1 MIVAW
6 RGGRKW
12 INTMCHLHEFIV
24 YRRGTQFV
32 RPFSRRLSGDEEFI
46 RMWLWLAYSFEKF
59 YFLFWSCVLQ
69 NKQSYWI
76 CMSQV
81 RRMNRFSYSR
91 GCAKSK
97 NSCRTHHVIVGA
109 ELISFCLSEVN
120 CDSGWLWISPHDSD
134 VRVVHSTVIV
144 TNCKYCDVLRYNNK
158 NWMRQ
163 PAARN

>member
-69 NKQSYWI
+69 NKQSY
-76 CMSQV
+76 
-81 RRMNRFSYSR
+81 
-91 GCAKSK
+91 
-97 NSCRTHHVIVGA
+97 
-109 ELISFCLSEVN
+109 
-120 CDSGWLWISPHDSD
+120 
-134 VRVVHSTVIV
+134 
-144 TNCKYCDVLRYNNK
+144 
-158 NWMRQ
+158 
-163 PAARN
+163 